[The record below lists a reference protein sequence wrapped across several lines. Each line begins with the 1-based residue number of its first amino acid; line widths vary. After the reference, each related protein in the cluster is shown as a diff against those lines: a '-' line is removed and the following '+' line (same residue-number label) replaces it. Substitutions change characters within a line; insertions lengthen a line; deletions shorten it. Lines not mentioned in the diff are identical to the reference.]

1 MLLYF
6 AIALIGTLF
15 LILSAVLGEVFDFFG
30 DADADVD
37 GGVSPLSG
45 KVLATAMTAFGAT
58 GMITQYYDWGP
69 LLSAATAA
77 VSALFLGAA
86 AWWGISALQSQT
98 ASTDTIVSSM
108 RGRNAQVTV
117 TIPAGSL
124 GEVQL
129 SSVTGS
135 RHMSARAVDGSS
147 IPAGTSVRVVETA
160 GSVLLVELMDHR
172 QVTATEAQRVEG

>member
-15 LILSAVLGEVFDFFG
+15 LVLSAVLGEVFDFFG
-30 DADADVD
+30 DTDVD
-37 GGVSPLSG
+37 GDVHPLSG

-69 LLSAATAA
+69 LLSALTAA
-77 VSALFLGAA
+77 VAALFLGAA

-135 RHMSARAVDGSS
+135 RHMSARSVDGSS

-160 GSVLLVELMDHR
+160 GSILLVELMDHR
-172 QVTATEAQRVEG
+172 QVTTTEAQRVEG

>member
-30 DADADVD
+30 DTDVD
-37 GGVSPLSG
+37 GDVHPLSG

-69 LLSAATAA
+69 LLSALTAA
-77 VSALFLGAA
+77 VAALFLGAA

-98 ASTDTIVSSM
+98 ASTDTVVATM
-108 RGRNAQVTV
+108 RGRTGQVTIS
-117 TIPAGSL
+117 IPAGAV

-135 RHMSARAVDGSS
+135 RHMSARAIDGSS
-147 IPAGTSVRVVETA
+147 IPAGTSVRIVESA
-160 GSVLLVELMDHR
+160 GSVLLVEQLEHR
-172 QVTATEAQRVEG
+172 QVTATEAQRAEG

>member
-6 AIALIGTLF
+6 AIALVGTLF

-45 KVLATAMTAFGAT
+45 KVLATGMTAFGAA
-58 GMITQYYDWGP
+58 GMITQYYNWGP

-77 VSALFLGAA
+77 MSALFLGAG

-117 TIPAGSL
+117 SIQAGSI

-129 SSVTGS
+129 SSVTGT

-147 IPAGTSVRVVETA
+147 IPAGASVRVVESS
-160 GSVLLVELMDHR
+160 GSILLVEQMDHR

>member
-1 MLLYF
+1 M
-6 AIALIGTLF
+6 
-15 LILSAVLGEVFDFFG
+15 
-30 DADADVD
+30 
-37 GGVSPLSG
+37 
-45 KVLATAMTAFGAT
+45 
-58 GMITQYYDWGP
+58 
-69 LLSAATAA
+69 TAA
-77 VSALFLGAA
+77 VAALFLGAA

>member
-30 DADADVD
+30 DADVD
-37 GGVSPLSG
+37 GDVHPLSG
-45 KVLATAMTAFGAT
+45 KVLATGMTAFGAT

-69 LLSAATAA
+69 LLSAATSALA
-77 VSALFLGAA
+77 ALFLGAA
-86 AWWGISALQSQT
+86 AWWLISTLQSQT

-108 RGRNAQVTV
+108 RGHSAQVT
-117 TIPAGSL
+117 IAISPGQI

-129 SSVTGS
+129 SSATGS
-135 RHMSARAVDGSS
+135 RHMSARAIDGGS
-147 IPAGTSVRVVETA
+147 IPAGTSVRVVETS
-160 GSVLLVELMDHR
+160 GSVLLVEQVDHR
-172 QVTATEAQRVEG
+172 PVNTTEAQRVEG

>member
-15 LILSAVLGEVFDFFG
+15 LVLSAVLGEVFDFFG
-30 DADADVD
+30 DTDVD
-37 GGVSPLSG
+37 GDVHPLSG

-69 LLSAATAA
+69 LLSALTAA
-77 VSALFLGAA
+77 VAALFLGAA

-160 GSVLLVELMDHR
+160 GSILLVELMDHR
-172 QVTATEAQRVEG
+172 QVTTTEAQRVEG

>member
-15 LILSAVLGEVFDFFG
+15 LVLSAVLGEVFDFFG
-30 DADADVD
+30 DADADGDVH
-37 GGVSPLSG
+37 PLSG
-45 KVLATAMTAFGAT
+45 KVLATGMTAFGAT

-69 LLSAATAA
+69 LLSAVTSALAA
-77 VSALFLGAA
+77 VFLGAM
-86 AWWGISALQSQT
+86 AWWMISALQSQT

-117 TIPAGSL
+117 TIPPGAI

-135 RHMSARAVDGSS
+135 RHMSARAIDGGS
-147 IPAGTSVRVVETA
+147 IPAGTSVRVVESS
-160 GSVLLVELMDHR
+160 GSVLLVEQVDHR
-172 QVTATEAQRVEG
+172 QVSATEAQRVEG

>member
-15 LILSAVLGEVFDFFG
+15 LVLSAVLGEVFDFFG
-30 DADADVD
+30 DTDVD
-37 GGVSPLSG
+37 GDVHPLSG

-69 LLSAATAA
+69 LLSAVTAA
-77 VSALFLGAA
+77 VAALFLGAA
-86 AWWGISALQSQT
+86 AWWGINALQSQT

-147 IPAGTSVRVVETA
+147 IPEGTSVRVVETA

>member
-15 LILSAVLGEVFDFFG
+15 LVLSAVLGEVFDFFG
-30 DADADVD
+30 DTDVD
-37 GGVSPLSG
+37 GDVHPLSG

-69 LLSAATAA
+69 LLSAVTAA
-77 VSALFLGAA
+77 VAALFLGAA

>member
-30 DADADVD
+30 DTDVD
-37 GGVSPLSG
+37 GDVHPLSG
-45 KVLATAMTAFGAT
+45 KVLATGMTAFGAT

-69 LLSAATAA
+69 LLSAVTSA
-77 VSALFLGAA
+77 VAALFLGAA

-98 ASTDTIVSSM
+98 ASTDTIVASM
-108 RGRNAQVTV
+108 RGRTGQVTV
-117 TIPAGSL
+117 SIPAGSI

-135 RHMSARAVDGSS
+135 RHMSARAIDGGS
-147 IPAGTSVRVVETA
+147 IPVGASIRVVESA
-160 GSVLLVELMDHR
+160 GSVLLVEQLDRR

>member
-15 LILSAVLGEVFDFFG
+15 LVLSAVLGEVFDFFG
-30 DADADVD
+30 DTDVD
-37 GGVSPLSG
+37 GDVHPLSG

-69 LLSAATAA
+69 LLSAVTAA
-77 VSALFLGAA
+77 VAALFLGAG

-117 TIPAGSL
+117 SIPAGSI

-135 RHMSARAVDGSS
+135 RHMSARAIDGSS
-147 IPAGTSVRVVETA
+147 IPAGTSVRVVESS
-160 GSVLLVELMDHR
+160 GSVLLVELTDHR
-172 QVTATEAQRVEG
+172 QVTAAEAQRVEG

>member
-30 DADADVD
+30 DTDVD
-37 GGVSPLSG
+37 GDVHPLSG

-69 LLSAATAA
+69 LLSAVTAA
-77 VSALFLGAA
+77 VAALFLGAA

-98 ASTDTIVSSM
+98 ASTDTIVASM
-108 RGRNAQVTV
+108 RGRTGQVTIS
-117 TIPAGSL
+117 IPSGAI

-135 RHMSARAVDGSS
+135 RHMSARAIDGSG
-147 IPAGTSVRVVETA
+147 IPAGTAVRVVESA
-160 GSVLLVELMDHR
+160 GTVLLVEQLEHR
-172 QVTATEAQRVEG
+172 QVTTTEAQRAEG

>member
-15 LILSAVLGEVFDFFG
+15 LVLSAVLGEVFDFFG
-30 DADADVD
+30 DADADGDVH
-37 GGVSPLSG
+37 PLSG
-45 KVLATAMTAFGAT
+45 KVLATGMTAFGAA

-69 LLSAATAA
+69 LLSAVTSALAA
-77 VSALFLGAA
+77 VFLGAA
-86 AWWGISALQSQT
+86 AWWMISALQSQT

-117 TIPAGSL
+117 TIPTGAI

-135 RHMSARAVDGSS
+135 RHMSARAVDGSA
-147 IPAGTSVRVVETA
+147 IPAGTSVRVVESS
-160 GSVLLVELMDHR
+160 GSVLLVEQVDHR
-172 QVTATEAQRVEG
+172 QVSVTEAQRVEG

>member
-15 LILSAVLGEVFDFFG
+15 LVLSAVLGEVFDFFG
-30 DADADVD
+30 DTDVD
-37 GGVSPLSG
+37 GDVHPLSG

-69 LLSAATAA
+69 LLSALTAA
-77 VSALFLGAA
+77 LASLFLGAA

-98 ASTDTIVSSM
+98 ASTDTIVASM

-117 TIPAGSL
+117 SIPSGAI

-135 RHMSARAVDGSS
+135 RHMSARAVDGGS
-147 IPAGTSVRVVETA
+147 IPAGTSVRVVESS
-160 GSVLLVELMDHR
+160 GSVLLVEQVDHR

>member
-15 LILSAVLGEVFDFFG
+15 LVLSAVLGEVFDFFG
-30 DADADVD
+30 DADTDGDVH
-37 GGVSPLSG
+37 PLSG

-69 LLSAATAA
+69 LLSAVTAA
-77 VSALFLGAA
+77 LAALFLGAA
-86 AWWGISALQSQT
+86 AWWMISALQSQT
-98 ASTDTIVSSM
+98 ASTDTTVSSM
-108 RGRNAQVTV
+108 RGRNGQVTV
-117 TIPAGSL
+117 TIPPGAI

-135 RHMSARAVDGSS
+135 RHMSARAIDGSG
-147 IPAGTSVRVVETA
+147 IPAGASVRIVEST
-160 GSVLLVELMDHR
+160 GSVLLVEQVDHR